1 MKLTIHAPGL
11 GIDARHQ
18 LGPKLVNFGTELRKN
33 RLDCA
38 ETLIHLLIG
47 ALEMGDPNSQ
57 RVTHG
62 MILTQ
67 LPAPLEAAA
76 VLLLCI
82 TEPVER
88 QDCDEYFE

>member
-67 LPAPLEAAA
+67 LPAPRGGGCVAPLHH
-76 VLLLCI
+76 
-82 TEPVER
+82 
-88 QDCDEYFE
+88 